1 MKTTKHIAYMLLALL
16 SAGCGKDS
24 FDSAPPS
31 DGAVEMT
38 FTASAPCMGAD
49 TRTALG
55 PEKDGSG
62 LYPVL
67 WSDGDA
73 IAVMSDSYSSSG
85 PFDKFTTSI
94 DGGGTASEASFT
106 GTTSL
111 DADYVAFYPYANL
124 FYYNSDKS
132 SRGFGFTLPSVQK
145 AVAGTFDNNLC
156 PAWARMDEDSN
167 MLRFKPACSLVKFR
181 LTGEAVKDIESVR
194 LDVEGEVLSGQV
206 FFECANDFFYRG
218 MDNSGESYVTLTGPF
233 EADVDY
239 YMVTGPFSL
248 KEISFTFTRSDGA
261 VYIKRGGGNESVYIG
276 QMAYLGT
283 INLPDL
289 VFDEPVIEQA
299 LVDAIA
305 NASNPKIE
313 FVKGDD
319 GKVRL
324 NEENKK
330 LMATVEAL
338 QIDELGLND
347 GSVIKY
353 FTGLMALSCYG
364 NNFTELDVSGM
375 PDLIYLNCGGNRLTK
390 LDLSNNLNLES
401 LNCSSNRLTEL
412 EINHLTNLTDVACG
426 NNRLTR
432 LDVGNLAGLKSI
444 RCFGNRLGSLD
455 VSAQTG
461 LQTLECSNNELTEL
475 DLSHQTEL
483 VILNCGGNGLTELK
497 VAHLA
502 NLWQLNCSNNMLKE
516 LDVRG
521 LSKLSDLECGSNQLT
536 ELDVTGLDNV
546 GILKC
551 ENNHLSVL
559 DVSQL
564 MKLQQYSVLCGKQT
578 NVNDGSAQTLTLTL
592 TAEQEGVIWNSSAT
606 GNENVSLNVLP

>member
-1 MKTTKHIAYMLLALL
+1 MKTPKHIAYMLLALL

-73 IAVMSDSYSSSG
+73 IAVMPDSYSSSG

-305 NASNPKIE
+305 NGSNPKIE

-353 FTGLMALSCYG
+353 FTGLMALSCYE
-364 NNFTELDVSGM
+364 NNFAELDVSGM

-412 EINHLTNLTDVACG
+412 DLSNNLNLNSLNCGSNQLTELEINHLTNLTYVACG

-432 LDVGNLAGLKSI
+432 LNVGNLAGLKSI
-444 RCFGNRLGSLD
+444 RCFGNRLESLD
-455 VSAQTG
+455 VSAQKNLTYLDCSWNLLTMLDVSALTFLVELDCSKNQLSALDISPITG
-461 LQTLECSNNELTEL
+461 LQHVYCGM
-475 DLSHQTEL
+475 QT
-483 VILNCGGNGLTELK
+483 
-497 VAHLA
+497 
-502 NLWQLNCSNNMLKE
+502 
-516 LDVRG
+516 
-521 LSKLSDLECGSNQLT
+521 SDGTTSR
-536 ELDVTGLDNV
+536 
-546 GILKC
+546 
-551 ENNHLSVL
+551 
-559 DVSQL
+559 
-564 MKLQQYSVLCGKQT
+564 
-578 NVNDGSAQTLTLTL
+578 TLTLTL
-592 TAEQEGVIWNSSAT
+592 TAVQESGVWAKSNIYD
-606 GNENVSLNVLP
+606 NEKEKNAGVELNVLR